1 MSALMAL
8 AQEASTLTLTAA
20 TGAMP
25 LAPGDGVLDMLTTLN
40 TETLTVLRALAV
52 TLAVVFVIWQA
63 VVSRMAMARI
73 IVATLA
79 AGIFVWAVLNVT
91 AVKDLVNNELN
102 ASGATISQVEPV

>member
-8 AQEASTLTLTAA
+8 AQEASTLTLTA
-20 TGAMP
+20 AMP

-102 ASGATISQVEPV
+102 ATGAVSQVEPV

>member
-1 MSALMAL
+1 MSALIAL
-8 AQEASTLTLTAA
+8 AQEATTLTAA
-20 TGAMP
+20 TGVAP
-25 LAPGDGVLDMLTTLN
+25 FAPGDGVLDMLTTLN
-40 TETLTVLRALAV
+40 TETLTVLRALAI

-102 ASGATISQVEPV
+102 ATGATTSHVEPV

>member
-1 MSALMAL
+1 MSALIAL
-8 AQEASTLTLTAA
+8 AQEATTLTAT
-20 TGAMP
+20 TGVVP

-40 TETLTVLRALAV
+40 TETQAVLRALAV

-102 ASGATISQVEPV
+102 ATGAFAQVERV

>member
-1 MSALMAL
+1 MTALIAL
-8 AQEASTLTLTAA
+8 AQEASTLTAA
-20 TGAMP
+20 GVVP

-40 TETLTVLRALAV
+40 TETQAVLRALAV

-102 ASGATISQVEPV
+102 ATGAVAQVERV

>member
-1 MSALMAL
+1 MSALIAL
-8 AQEASTLTLTAA
+8 AQEATTLTA
-20 TGAMP
+20 TGVVP

-40 TETLTVLRALAV
+40 TETQAVLRALAV

-102 ASGATISQVEPV
+102 ATGAVAQVERV